1 MDEQS
6 RPDDQPT
13 VEVDAMPP
21 AEAPPGEA
29 ALPGRDPDEL
39 RERARQLQEE
49 AGDRARDAAELRA
62 AAAAL
67 RGDAAALLEHAP
79 KLAAE
84 TAPVREDPWSARAG
98 FDAPPGEPPAEPS
111 APRRRW
117 FRRRR

>member
-67 RGDAAALLEHAP
+67 RRDAAA
-79 KLAAE
+79 
-84 TAPVREDPWSARAG
+84 
-98 FDAPPGEPPAEPS
+98 
-111 APRRRW
+111 
-117 FRRRR
+117 